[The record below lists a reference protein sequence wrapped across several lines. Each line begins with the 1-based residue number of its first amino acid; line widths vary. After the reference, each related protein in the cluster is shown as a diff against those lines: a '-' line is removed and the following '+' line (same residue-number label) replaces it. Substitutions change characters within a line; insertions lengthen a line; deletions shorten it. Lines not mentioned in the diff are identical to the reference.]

1 MVLDKL
7 ENAARY
13 FSLGKGFAKGFK
25 YLIENDLTSHEDGRY
40 DVDGDNVFVLLSSYK
55 TKSPTEKMPEAHRK
69 YADIQYLIYGKE
81 NIGYAHLNGQKIIKP
96 YSEEKDIIFY
106 DEVSFYFTLA
116 AGSFAVFFPGD
127 LHMPGIISGEPEE
140 VKKVVVKVKL

>member
-1 MVLDKL
+1 MILDKIKNFSEYFQNDSPFIKGYKFITEQEPGNL
-7 ENAARY
+7 PDGKYEIDGENI
-13 FSLGKGFAKGFK
+13 FALVNT
-25 YLIENDLTSHEDGRY
+25 YT
-40 DVDGDNVFVLLSSYK
+40 
-55 TKSPTEKMPEAHRK
+55 TKNASEKMPEAHRK
-69 YADIQYLIYGKE
+69 YADIQYIVYGKE
-81 NIGYAHLNGQKIIKP
+81 NIGYAHLNGQKITKP

-127 LHMPGIISGEPEE
+127 LHMPGIICGEPEE